1 MRLVV
6 HRLPLRGRMQGLLR
20 GLSVTTGAPLRRPK
34 EEHQGIHRC
43 ESREVPQVVRSH
55 GVARGIL
62 WGVDTG

>member
-6 HRLPLRGRMQGLLR
+6 HRLTLRGGVQGLLR
-20 GLSVTTGAPLRRPK
+20 GPGFTTGAPLRRPK
-34 EEHQGIHRC
+34 EEHEGIHRC

-62 WGVDTG
+62 LGVDKG